1 MAIYTK
7 QFWYL
12 ELEQHIQLRAGLSE
26 VQRPTK
32 HIHLRAS
39 GCSKERPSLSKN
51 YSQWQNKPSHQKT
64 SIITGTWGQHEAH
77 CCVFSPTLL
86 YPTAPNTNTINNL
99 NTGLFL
105 SSSLTWCW
113 SQSMQTFHISLC
125 HPGQLSLAIPPW
137 AGTTNT
143 SKSWEYIGTQCNAS
157 ISAVSQ
163 GSDVY
168 GRRLQKQISVPLWEE
183 LLTAIF
189 HGCSQGS
196 SMETE

>member
-64 SIITGTWGQHEAH
+64 SIITGTRGQHEAH
-77 CCVFSPTLL
+77 CCVFSPTLP
-86 YPTAPNTNTINNL
+86 YR
-99 NTGLFL
+99 
-105 SSSLTWCW
+105 
-113 SQSMQTFHISLC
+113 
-125 HPGQLSLAIPPW
+125 
-137 AGTTNT
+137 
-143 SKSWEYIGTQCNAS
+143 TQHQHHQQPQHRP
-157 ISAVSQ
+157 VSQ
-163 GSDVY
+163 QQFDLVLVSIHADIPHFTMPPRSTQPGHSSVSRHNEY
-168 GRRLQKQISVPLWEE
+168 QQKLRVHRHTVQCLHICCF
-183 LLTAIF
+183 T
-189 HGCSQGS
+189 G
-196 SMETE
+196 